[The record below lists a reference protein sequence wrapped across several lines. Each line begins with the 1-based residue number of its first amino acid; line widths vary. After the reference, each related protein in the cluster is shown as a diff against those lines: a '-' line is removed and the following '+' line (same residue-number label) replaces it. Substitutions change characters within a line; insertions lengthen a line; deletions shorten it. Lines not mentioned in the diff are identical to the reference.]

1 MSPVLINWNLIP
13 SSLPDMSNV
22 TKYVYKEN
30 TQNVRWA
37 KEWILF
43 PVHACPIFFIHAVVL
58 LIRCFLTV
66 NSTPGFPPTNWAQ
79 LRKKIKQKLDTICK
93 STIAVD
99 LGISVDVYKTL
110 EKMFKFL
117 ERQDFKILLLGA
129 ENSGKTTF
137 LNKMRFMFGHQLSQE
152 DMEKYKKMILN
163 QLVTSMQTLIL
174 DLALLGLEFDSEG
187 EFTSIQ

>member
-1 MSPVLINWNLIP
+1 M
-13 SSLPDMSNV
+13 
-22 TKYVYKEN
+22 
-30 TQNVRWA
+30 
-37 KEWILF
+37 
-43 PVHACPIFFIHAVVL
+43 
-58 LIRCFLTV
+58 
-66 NSTPGFPPTNWAQ
+66 
-79 LRKKIKQKLDTICK
+79 RKKIKQKLDTICK

-110 EKMFKFL
+110 EKMLKLL

-174 DLALLGLEFDSEG
+174 DLALLGLKFDSEG